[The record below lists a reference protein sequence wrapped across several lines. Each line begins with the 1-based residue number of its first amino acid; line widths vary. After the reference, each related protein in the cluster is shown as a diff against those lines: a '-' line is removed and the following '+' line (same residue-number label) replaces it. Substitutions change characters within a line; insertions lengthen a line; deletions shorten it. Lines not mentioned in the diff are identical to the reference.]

1 MLDFLLT
8 AVKRIGAL
16 TVSEILA
23 TFLPS
28 DAIIV
33 GVAFVSLI
41 SVVVSV
47 GVANTVVSVVS
58 AVPAVCVVVVVN
70 SSGVKS
76 RAQWGLFSLVTDSA
90 TVSVISVVSVVY
102 AAVSG
107 IERTISGL
115 YSCRQMIKVKKKDS
129 KITKIIFNTY

>member
-23 TFLPS
+23 TFLSS

-47 GVANTVVSVVS
+47 GVANTVVSVVTAVS
-58 AVPAVCVVVVVN
+58 AVCVVVVVVN

-76 RAQWGLFSLVTDSA
+76 RAQGGLFSLVTDSA
-90 TVSVISVVSVVY
+90 TVSVISVEVVVGVVY

-115 YSCRQMIKVKKKDS
+115 YSCRQMI
-129 KITKIIFNTY
+129 

>member
-1 MLDFLLT
+1 MLDFRLT

-23 TFLPS
+23 TFLSS

-41 SVVVSV
+41 SV

-58 AVPAVCVVVVVN
+58 AVSAVYVVVVVN

-76 RAQWGLFSLVTDSA
+76 GAQGCLFSLVTDSA
-90 TVSVISVVSVVY
+90 AVSVISVVGVVY

-115 YSCRQMIKVKKKDS
+115 YSCRQMIKVKKK
-129 KITKIIFNTY
+129 N

>member
-1 MLDFLLT
+1 LLDFLLA

-23 TFLPS
+23 TFLSS

-41 SVVVSV
+41 SV

-115 YSCRQMIKVKKKDS
+115 YSCRQMIKVKKKKVKS
-129 KITKIIFNTY
+129 FK